1 MKTIGK
7 RFGIGAGIILTGLV
21 AAIGG
26 AVASDGTSE
35 QPAWEKGLHARSD
48 ALNREYKL
56 GDYADWQQGLRVRSE
71 ALNVKYGL
79 GAPGQL

>member
-7 RFGIGAGIILTGLV
+7 RFGIGTGIILTGLV
-21 AAIGG
+21 VAIGG
-26 AVASDGTSE
+26 AAASGGTSE
-35 QPAWEKGLHARSD
+35 QSACEKGLNARSD

-56 GDYADWQQGLRVRSE
+56 GDYAEWKQGLRLRSE

-79 GAPGQL
+79 GTSVQL